1 MKLSLAANLVVNWV
15 CRVLSFPECIQ
26 PITAAALCTVAIN
39 VLVPRAFNPESQYF
53 IPWFNKVSWLCR
65 QRPRGDEESNEGC
78 NSGPTGHHLT
88 DNSIFQH
95 VTGPWTY
102 SLKQLPG
109 NKELRSHF
117 LVTLIKRHTTLFPNF
132 YRWLMALQR
141 TFWLLHKRQS
151 ENRWLKFVCQN
162 LKISWPA
169 FIERKIAPQ
178 AFLGKRLLTMH
189 LLQAVMMNVVERTV
203 R

>member
-1 MKLSLAANLVVNWV
+1 MFSCLVHLIPSLSISYPDL
-15 CRVLSFPECIQ
+15 IK
-26 PITAAALCTVAIN
+26 I
-39 VLVPRAFNPESQYF
+39 
-53 IPWFNKVSWLCR
+53 SWLCR

-88 DNSIFQH
+88 DNSIVKQF
-95 VTGPWTY
+95 TGPWTY

-109 NKELRSHF
+109 NRELRSHF

-132 YRWLMALQR
+132 YRWLLALQR

-189 LLQAVMMNVVERTV
+189 LL
-203 R
+203 